1 VISKTKRT
9 TIDINPDMKERISV
23 IANKSRLPVTL
34 ALEVIL
40 EKALPKY
47 ESGEYEVAAT
57 TVQIK
62 SEKSI

>member
-1 VISKTKRT
+1 
-9 TIDINPDMKERISV
+9 MKERISV